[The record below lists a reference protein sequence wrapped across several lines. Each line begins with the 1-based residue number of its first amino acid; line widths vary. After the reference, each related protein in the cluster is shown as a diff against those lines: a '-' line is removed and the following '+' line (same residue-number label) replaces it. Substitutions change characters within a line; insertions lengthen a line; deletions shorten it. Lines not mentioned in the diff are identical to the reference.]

1 MDSALREMPSGVP
14 AHNFVE
20 TTARPP
26 NAMAVPAMSC
36 RRVGA
41 FLRSFCF
48 IDSII
53 LSSKDAISAVLHQ
66 TTPLKY
72 VQGNILVEREG
83 PPKAYFGASPAAR
96 SLSHALSRR
105 SPYGSQEKHCRKRA
119 PALQPAWF

>member
-20 TTARPP
+20 TAARPP

-53 LSSKDAISAVLHQ
+53 LSSKDAISTAPHQ

-72 VQGNILVEREG
+72 VQGNILLETAG
-83 PPKAYFGASPAAR
+83 PPEAYFGASRAAR
-96 SLSHALSRR
+96 RPSHAVSRR
-105 SPYGSQEKHCRKRA
+105 SPIRSKEKHCRKRA